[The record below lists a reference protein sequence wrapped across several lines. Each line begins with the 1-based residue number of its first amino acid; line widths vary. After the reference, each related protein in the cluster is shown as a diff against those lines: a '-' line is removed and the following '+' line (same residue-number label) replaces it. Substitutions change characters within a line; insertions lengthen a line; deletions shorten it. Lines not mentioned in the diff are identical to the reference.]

1 MAVVRGR
8 SAPPY
13 ATIIFVFLWVISTG
27 IAIWLAVE
35 KGKAQKTADESDKAL
50 ARAVRGGDRA
60 TVDRLLAGKTNAS
73 AIGVADTY
81 INHLKEVIEP
91 AAQKTP
97 EEVVADATDALKAT
111 GKSSS
116 ALVPAVLDLNGQVQQ
131 LNKSIA
137 ELQAQKSELEQ
148 KLAQG
153 TQSNSAALAS
163 AQQSVNV
170 EKDAHA
176 KASAEAA
183 KERADKEALLAAKES
198 DLTKTRDDAEKT
210 RRDLILQIEGLKNDV
225 IAKEGVISTLRG
237 QLQGMRKTGT
247 NIATEAAGTII
258 RGRPGTDDCYI
269 NLGRKDRLVA
279 GMTFSIHDPRIGVK
293 LQADTDP
300 NTKPDPEAGGKGG
313 LEVMEVGETES
324 LCRVTFMK
332 KGQHIEQGD
341 LIANPV
347 YQRDRNKKFHFVVA
361 GEFDLDGDGVA
372 TASERDRLV
381 RMVTSWGGIV
391 DDNLSPETD
400 FLVLGSRPSAP
411 SRQGSDTAGGVADER
426 AKMQKQYDDLFT
438 EAKRSSVPVLNG
450 NRFLAMIGYYNAT
463 VVH

>member
-27 IAIWLAVE
+27 LAIWFAVE
-35 KGKAQKTADESDKAL
+35 KGKSDKIA
-50 ARAVRGGDRA
+50 ADA
-60 TVDRLLAGKTNAS
+60 TSKLKTNQTAGSAS
-73 AIGVADTY
+73 DKQMT
-81 INHLKEVIEP
+81 NLKQVIEP
-91 AAQKTP
+91 AAQKNP
-97 EEVVADATDALKAT
+97 DEVVGDATEALKAV

-116 ALVPAVLDLNGQVQQ
+116 TLVAALTDLNNQVQQ
-131 LNKSIA
+131 LNKTVG
-137 ELQAQKSELEQ
+137 ELQAQKSELEG

-163 AQQSVNV
+163 SQQALNS

-183 KERADKEALLAAKES
+183 RERADKEALLTAKEA
-198 DLTKTRDDAEKT
+198 DLTKTRDEAEKT
-210 RRDLILQIEGLKNDV
+210 RRDLILQIEGLKNDIV
-225 IAKEGVISTLRG
+225 AKEGTIASLRG

-247 NIATEAAGTII
+247 NLATEAAGTVI
-258 RGRPGTDDCYI
+258 RGRPGTEECYI
-269 NLGRKDRLVA
+269 SLGRKDRVMP

-300 NTKPDPEAGGKGG
+300 NAKPDPEAGGKGG
-313 LEVMEVGETES
+313 LEVTEVGENES

-332 KGQHIEQGD
+332 KGQHLEQGD

-347 YQRDRNKKFHFVVA
+347 YQRDRNKKQRFVVY

-381 RMVTSWGGIV
+381 RMIGSWGGIV
-391 DDNLSPETD
+391 EDNLSPETD
-400 FLVLGSRPSAP
+400 YLVLGSRPSAASHVQQSSETP
-411 SRQGSDTAGGVADER
+411 GGIADER
-426 AKMQKQYDDLFT
+426 AKMQKQYDDLFS
-438 EAKRSSVPVLNG
+438 EAKRSSVPILNG
-450 NRFLAMIGYYNAT
+450 NRFMAMIGYYNAT